1 MTFPTYLLD
10 WFEFTQQMNSKKFL
24 ELSFQWCGNKR
35 GWDSHDQRPGVLLGW
50 ELLVQSMVWYGG
62 FPGARCPTGIR
73 TKPTQGSAS
82 FPTSVSST
90 FWSFHAW
97 TSINLL
103 TRNGLWQLYFRQ
115 LFLQPFQI
123 ACEELHFSI
132 SFFPY
137 VFLPVD
143 IKTKYLCCLIA
154 YYISSEKQCWP
165 FPTFLCIFPL
175 DSCIPCPWMARC
187 SPARGTSLLPMWP
200 PWESSDSL
208 PPDAAPTTRP
218 TMAPLTNL

>member
-1 MTFPTYLLD
+1 MTFPTYLLN

-62 FPGARCPTGIR
+62 FPGARCPTGIE

-82 FPTSVSST
+82 FPSSVSST

-103 TRNGLWQLYFRQ
+103 TRNGLWQLYSDNFFCNHSR
-115 LFLQPFQI
+115 LPVRSCIL
-123 ACEELHFSI
+123 ASALYL
-132 SFFPY
+132 FFPC
-137 VFLPVD
+137 VFF
-143 IKTKYLCCLIA
+143 CLLTL
-154 YYISSEKQCWP
+154 KQNICVV
-165 FPTFLCIFPL
+165 
-175 DSCIPCPWMARC
+175 
-187 SPARGTSLLPMWP
+187 
-200 PWESSDSL
+200 
-208 PPDAAPTTRP
+208 
-218 TMAPLTNL
+218 

>member
-1 MTFPTYLLD
+1 MSLHSKWIPRNSLSWASSDAATREGETPMTRGQVSYWDGNSWYKVWFGMVASQVPDALL
-10 WFEFTQQMNSKKFL
+10 
-24 ELSFQWCGNKR
+24 
-35 GWDSHDQRPGVLLGW
+35 
-50 ELLVQSMVWYGG
+50 
-62 FPGARCPTGIR
+62 R

-82 FPTSVSST
+82 FPSSVSST

-143 IKTKYLCCLIA
+143 IKTKYFCCLIA

-218 TMAPLTNL
+218 PMALARTCR